1 MVIPRAGRRPAQLT
15 PGEVAIGALRRSPSA
30 YPDRVPP
37 VPPCPFCYDAA
48 VPLFA
53 AGISHHQVDAE
64 AVATLTRHTDEIV
77 SRLLVADSGV
87 SGVVVLA
94 TCNRFELYLDVDGFH
109 AAVDHTMAAVG
120 RAVPDPA
127 LVDAFVVF
135 AGQGVV
141 EHLFEVASGLDSM
154 VVGEVEIVGQVRDA
168 LAAADSHLTPTLRRL
183 FQHALTT
190 SKAVVARTGIGAAGR
205 SLASVG
211 IDLAEPRLPGWPASR
226 AVVIGTG
233 AYARVVVADLE
244 RRGCTRIA
252 VHSRSRQA
260 EKFAASHPVEAL
272 TEATVAPALA
282 AADLVVCCSGT
293 GEAVL
298 TPALLP
304 PAREG
309 RIVAVVDLSGGNDL
323 DAGVEDLPGVDLIT
337 LDRIGA
343 VVPLEHS
350 AALLAARDLVAH
362 SVAAYLHVE
371 EGRTATPAVTAIR
384 SHVSRIIEQE
394 IEAAAARHSPETA
407 EAIARSL
414 RRVSNSLL
422 HAPSVRAAELARS
435 GDLDDYRRALHTLF
449 GIVVDTP

>member
-1 MVIPRAGRRPAQLT
+1 
-15 PGEVAIGALRRSPSA
+15 
-30 YPDRVPP
+30 
-37 VPPCPFCYDAA
+37 
-48 VPLFA
+48 LFA

-77 SRLLVADSGV
+77 ARLLQPGTGV
-87 SGVVVLA
+87 SGVVALT
-94 TCNRFELYLDVDGFH
+94 TCNRFELFLDVDGFH

-168 LAAADSHLTPTLRRL
+168 LADADSHLTPTLRRL

-190 SKAVVARTGIGAAGR
+190 SKAVVARTGLGAAGR

-211 IDLAEPRLPGWPASR
+211 LDLAEPRLPDWSATR
-226 AVVIGTG
+226 TVLVGTG
-233 AYARVVVADLE
+233 SYARVVLADLE
-244 RRGCTRIA
+244 RRGATSIS
-252 VHSRSRQA
+252 VHSSSGQA
-260 EKFAASHPVEAL
+260 DRFAETHR
-272 TEATVAPALA
+272 VAPLPDGGLVA
-282 AADLVVCCSGT
+282 AIAGADLVVCCSGT
-293 GEAVL
+293 GDAVL
-298 TPALLP
+298 TADVLP
-304 PAREG
+304 PARDG
-309 RIVAVVDLSGGNDL
+309 RLLTVLDLSGGTDIDPL
-323 DAGVEDLPGVDLIT
+323 VEQHPGIDLIT

-350 AALLAARDLVAH
+350 AAMLAARDLVSH

-384 SHVSRIIEQE
+384 SHVSLIIEQE
-394 IEAAAARHSPETA
+394 IEAAAARYSPETA
-407 EAIARSL
+407 DAIARSL

-422 HAPSVRAAELARS
+422 HAPSVRAAELART

-449 GIVVDTP
+449 GIVVE